1 MTTNSTPA
9 EIPTS
14 VSEQQ
19 RLDEQW
25 RGVSIQDLASRHLAP
40 FVGENTGRVTYQGQS
55 LLLPPGPAQTLGLA
69 LHELVTNA
77 VKYGALSV
85 PTGKVHL
92 AWHQEASRFRM
103 SWIEHDGPPPPLR
116 HLKAGLAVSC
126 SPASPLKL
134 WTDKPRSSSLQK
146 ESGGLSMSRQC
157 MSMSLRTRALSAS
170 RSHPRAHSQQAST
183 PSERTGR
190 PVIAR
195 PRRRTSIACRRRE
208 HAAGGQQ
215 RAWILEGGAL
225 RLVSAPFRKSHLSRL
240 GHKSRTNHHP
250 QNKCQ
255 RRLWSQRNL

>member
-25 RGVSIQDLASRHLAP
+25 QGVSIQDLASRHLAP

-103 SWIEHDGPPPPLR
+103 SWIEHDGPPPPSPTPQ
-116 HLKAGLAVSC
+116 GGFGSVVLARLTPEALDGQAALQFTPEGVRWTLDV
-126 SPASPLKL
+126 PAMHVHEP
-134 WTDKPRSSSLQK
+134 PN
-146 ESGGLSMSRQC
+146 
-157 MSMSLRTRALSAS
+157 S
-170 RSHPRAHSQQAST
+170 RSIGVA
-183 PSERTGR
+183 
-190 PVIAR
+190 
-195 PRRRTSIACRRRE
+195 
-208 HAAGGQQ
+208 
-215 RAWILEGGAL
+215 
-225 RLVSAPFRKSHLSRL
+225 
-240 GHKSRTNHHP
+240 
-250 QNKCQ
+250 
-255 RRLWSQRNL
+255 